1 MAEKKSLEK
10 QESQAIEQSERI
22 RSGKVFLPATD
33 IIETDNE
40 IIIRA
45 DMPGVNEKAI
55 DITLENKVLT
65 IQGCVDQETPKHFQ
79 LAYSEYETGDYLRK
93 FTLSDAVE
101 QDKIKARY
109 KEGVLE
115 VTLPKAEKMKARQIT
130 VTSG

>member
-1 MAEKKSLEK
+1 MAEKKSIQK

-55 DITLENKVLT
+55 DITLDNKVLT
-65 IQGCVDQETPKHFQ
+65 IQGCVDQDTPGDYQ

-93 FTLSDAVE
+93 FTLSDAIE
-101 QDKIKARY
+101 QEKINARY

-130 VTSG
+130 VTSE